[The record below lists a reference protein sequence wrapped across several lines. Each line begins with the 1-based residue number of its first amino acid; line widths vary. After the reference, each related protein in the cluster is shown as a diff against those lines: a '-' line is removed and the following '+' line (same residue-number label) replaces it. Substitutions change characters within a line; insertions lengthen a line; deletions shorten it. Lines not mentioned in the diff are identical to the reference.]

1 MNRLLTRFSL
11 AASGALLGG
20 IGGALI
26 LTPKD
31 FLSMSHVVID
41 SDPGLMSE
49 LAAPGG
55 VLLISGA
62 LMLAGAVRIRFAD
75 LALAIGAIIYGSYG
89 AGRLISMA
97 LHGLPSDSLIAAT
110 VIELGIAA
118 TLSALWL
125 ASPSR
130 KQQGRSGDEF
140 DGVIV

>member
-1 MNRLLTRFSL
+1 MNRLLTRSAL
-11 AASGALLGG
+11 VTAGALLGG

-26 LTPKD
+26 LVPQD
-31 FLSMSHVVID
+31 FLAMSHVVID

-130 KQQGRSGDEF
+130 KQQGRNEDEF
-140 DGVIV
+140 DGVVV

>member
-1 MNRLLTRFSL
+1 MNRLLTRSAL
-11 AASGALLGG
+11 ATAGALLGG

-26 LTPKD
+26 LVPQD
-31 FLSMSHVVID
+31 FLAMSHVVIEN
-41 SDPGLMSE
+41 DPGLMSE

-55 VLLISGA
+55 VLLISSA
-62 LMLAGAVRIRFAD
+62 IMLSGAVRIRFAG
-75 LALAIGAIIYGSYG
+75 LALAVGAIVYGSYG
-89 AGRLISMA
+89 AGRLISLM
-97 LHGLPSDSLIAAT
+97 LHGLPPDSLIAAM

-130 KQQGRSGDEF
+130 KQRGFTEDDF

>member
-1 MNRLLTRFSL
+1 MNRLVTRSAL
-11 AASGALLGG
+11 ATAGALLGG

-26 LTPKD
+26 LVPQD
-31 FLSMSHVVID
+31 FLAMSHVVID

-55 VLLISGA
+55 ILLIASA
-62 LMLAGAVRIRFAD
+62 LMLAGAVRIRFAE
-75 LALAIGAIIYGSYG
+75 LALAIGAIVYGSYG

-97 LHGLPSDSLIAAT
+97 LHGLPPDSLIAAM

-130 KQQGRSGDEF
+130 KQQGRNEDEF

>member
-11 AASGALLGG
+11 AAGGALLGG

-26 LTPKD
+26 LDPKA
-31 FLSMSHVVID
+31 FLAMSHVVIGN
-41 SDPGLMSE
+41 DPGIMSE

-62 LMLAGAVRIRFAD
+62 LMLAGAVRIRFAN
-75 LALAIGAIIYGSYG
+75 LALVIGAIIYGSYG

-110 VIELGIAA
+110 VIELSIAA

-130 KQQGRSGDEF
+130 KQQGRSENELG
-140 DGVIV
+140 GVVV

>member
-1 MNRLLTRFSL
+1 MNRLLTRSAL
-11 AASGALLGG
+11 VTAGALLGG

-26 LTPKD
+26 LVPQD

-41 SDPGLMSE
+41 SDPGLMFE

-130 KQQGRSGDEF
+130 KQQGRNEDEF
-140 DGVIV
+140 DGVVV

>member
-1 MNRLLTRFSL
+1 MNRLFTRSAL
-11 AASGALLGG
+11 ATAGALLGG

-26 LTPKD
+26 LVPQD
-31 FLSMSHVVID
+31 FLAMSHVVID

-55 VLLISGA
+55 VLLISSA
-62 LMLAGAVRIRFAD
+62 IMLSGAVRIRFAG
-75 LALAIGAIIYGSYG
+75 LALAVGAIVYGSYG
-89 AGRLISMA
+89 AGRLISLM
-97 LHGLPSDSLIAAT
+97 LHGLPPDSLIAAM

-130 KQQGRSGDEF
+130 KQRGFNEDDI